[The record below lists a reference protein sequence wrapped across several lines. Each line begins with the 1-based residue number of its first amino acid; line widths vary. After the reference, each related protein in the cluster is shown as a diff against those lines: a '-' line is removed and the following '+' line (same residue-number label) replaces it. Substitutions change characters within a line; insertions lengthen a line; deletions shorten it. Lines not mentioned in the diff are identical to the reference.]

1 MTQTVTQT
9 VTRTATPASAPSAGR
24 HPGWLVRHRTS
35 LVIALGAA
43 AALAVVVVLGGTDDR
58 TATPLDPDNPGP
70 DGARALARV
79 LDDQGVDVTVVRS
92 ADALE
97 DAEAGSGTTV
107 LVTSTEFL
115 GQSTTGRL
123 LAHASDARLV
133 LAEPGPGLVDT
144 LGAAGMPSRV
154 PVGDGREADCP
165 DPLLQGLT
173 VEVDRALAYRGRGC
187 FPGADGSLVV
197 ERNGVRFLGPAE
209 ALTNDQI
216 LRADNAAVAVRLLG
230 QDDRLV
236 WYIPTIEDLV
246 ADDGVSLATLV
257 PRWLRPGLWLA
268 AIAALSM
275 IVWRARRL
283 GPLASEPLPVV
294 VKAIETTRSRGRLYR
309 KAGDRAHAADALR
322 RSARASAA
330 ERLRLVPMT
339 DDALVRDVAR
349 HVDRPESEI
358 ADLLLPLSAPAAD
371 KDLIALASALAELDR
386 EVRRS

>member
-1 MTQTVTQT
+1 MTKTATQ
-9 VTRTATPASAPSAGR
+9 TATPASAPGTDS

-35 LVIALGAA
+35 LVIALGAV
-43 AALAVVVVLGGTDDR
+43 AALAVVVVLGGTDTR

-97 DAEAGSGTTV
+97 DTEAGPGTTV

-123 LAHASDARLV
+123 LDHASDARLV

-154 PVGDGREADCP
+154 RVGDGREADCS

-187 FPGADGSLVV
+187 FPGTDGSLVV
-197 ERNGVRFLGPAE
+197 ERDGVRFLGPAE

-236 WYIPTIEDLV
+236 WYVPTIEDLV
-246 ADDGVSLATLV
+246 ADDGVSLVTLL

-275 IVWRARRL
+275 IAWRARRL
-283 GPLASEPLPVV
+283 GPLATEPLPVV
-294 VKAIETTRSRGRLYR
+294 VKAIETTHSRGRLYR

-322 RSARASAA
+322 RAARASAA
-330 ERLRLVPMT
+330 ERLRLGPTT

-358 ADLLLPLSAPAAD
+358 ADLLLPQSAPATD
-371 KDLIALASALAELDR
+371 KDLIALATTLADLDR